1 MLENDAEMLC
11 QAFVFSSKIFD
22 EDKDIEL
29 KPNGANIEVTNE
41 NKFEYCQLVLHY
53 RLYSCIK
60 TQVDAFLQGFHDLIP
75 NNLIK
80 IFDHKELELLISGL
94 PTIDIEDLKENTI
107 YKNYSKQTPVI
118 QWLWEVLE
126 EFNNSE
132 RAEFIQFVTG
142 SSKVPVEG
150 FKALR
155 GNNGLQKFQIVKY
168 ALDRPD
174 QRLPQAHTCF
184 FQLDLPEYSAK
195 EILR

>member
-1 MLENDAEMLC
+1 
-11 QAFVFSSKIFD
+11 
-22 EDKDIEL
+22 
-29 KPNGANIEVTNE
+29 
-41 NKFEYCQLVLHY
+41 
-53 RLYSCIK
+53 
-60 TQVDAFLQGFHDLIP
+60 
-75 NNLIK
+75 
-80 IFDHKELELLISGL
+80 
-94 PTIDIEDLKENTI
+94 
-107 YKNYSKQTPVI
+107 VI

-168 ALDRPD
+168 ALERPD

-184 FQLDLPEYSAK
+184 FQLDLPEYSSKEELAAK
-195 EILR
+195 LRRAMEEETFGRI